1 MHVDDGVGQEVVSG
15 HPERRGL
22 SVTQRPERQ
31 QQHGQT
37 HALEYGL
44 ELAGPCGGDD
54 FAARTLHNEETHNG
68 DTNFANQEQDGY
80 PPAELAER
88 GAYNHCAASQQLI
101 RDRIH
106 ELAHFGDLI
115 VFAGHPT
122 VDFIGGRGDDEQH
135 RGDPAHGQ
143 VVLTPGTGENV
154 ECQENHHEYDA
165 RVGDQVRRR
174 VPSVE
179 QR

>member
-1 MHVDDGVGQEVVSG
+1 MVTHQPSSPNAEHTILAPQVS
-15 HPERRGL
+15 
-22 SVTQRPERQ
+22 
-31 QQHGQT
+31 
-37 HALEYGL
+37 
-44 ELAGPCGGDD
+44 
-54 FAARTLHNEETHNG
+54 
-68 DTNFANQEQDGY
+68 
-80 PPAELAER
+80 
-88 GAYNHCAASQQLI
+88 QLV

-106 ELAHFGDLI
+106 ELAHFGDMV

-154 ECQENHHEYDA
+154 ECQEKHHEYDA

>member
-54 FAARTLHNEETHNG
+54 FAARTLHDEETHNG

-80 PPAELAER
+80 PPASSPNAEHTII
-88 GAYNHCAASQQLI
+88 APQVSSLSA
-101 RDRIH
+101 
-106 ELAHFGDLI
+106 
-115 VFAGHPT
+115 
-122 VDFIGGRGDDEQH
+122 IGSMSL
-135 RGDPAHGQ
+135 PI
-143 VVLTPGTGENV
+143 
-154 ECQENHHEYDA
+154 
-165 RVGDQVRRR
+165 
-174 VPSVE
+174 SVT
-179 QR
+179 

>member
-1 MHVDDGVGQEVVSG
+1 M
-15 HPERRGL
+15 
-22 SVTQRPERQ
+22 VTHQPSSPN
-31 QQHGQT
+31 
-37 HALEYGL
+37 A
-44 ELAGPCGGDD
+44 
-54 FAARTLHNEETHNG
+54 
-68 DTNFANQEQDGY
+68 EQ
-80 PPAELAER
+80 LV
-88 GAYNHCAASQQLI
+88 

-106 ELAHFGDLI
+106 ELAHCGDLI

-122 VDFIGGRGDDEQH
+122 VDLIGGRGDDEQY